1 MVNKI
6 FEAGIFIGTVICG
19 AAILALLGDLLN
31 PPSSARAA
39 QDIPVT
45 VTIPE
50 DDNFAIFVPDGY
62 EGVIVAGSA
71 FPGDRVF

>member
-19 AAILALLGDLLN
+19 AAILALLGDMLS
-31 PPSSARAA
+31 PPTDAHAA
-39 QDIPVT
+39 DIPVT

-50 DDNFAIFVPDGY
+50 DDNYAIFVPDGY
-62 EGVIVAGSA
+62 EGIIVAGQA
-71 FPGDRVF
+71 LPDERVF